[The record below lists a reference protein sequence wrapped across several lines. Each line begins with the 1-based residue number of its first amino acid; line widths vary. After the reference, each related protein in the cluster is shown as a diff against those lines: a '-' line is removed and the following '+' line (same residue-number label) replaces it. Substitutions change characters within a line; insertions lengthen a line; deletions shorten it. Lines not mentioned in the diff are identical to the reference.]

1 MICIMQVGFR
11 LEIKTP
17 ADLNRPEWRTLA
29 GSYWNLRI
37 WDPLSL
43 RPADIQTF
51 HSWFLT
57 MKNRGIRG
65 FSWDFMEMAGRFED
79 ATSSERVVDPLAWS
93 WGKSP
98 LGDHG
103 PPIPWRTRMTSRPRL
118 EGSPHSRRHRARAAP
133 EVSEKTY
140 GWDSG

>member
-1 MICIMQVGFR
+1 
-11 LEIKTP
+11 
-17 ADLNRPEWRTLA
+17 
-29 GSYWNLRI
+29 
-37 WDPLSL
+37 
-43 RPADIQTF
+43 
-51 HSWFLT
+51 
-57 MKNRGIRG
+57 
-65 FSWDFMEMAGRFED
+65 MAGRFED

-140 GWDSG
+140 GLEKVAKGEEEMGMGTITIRSYTK